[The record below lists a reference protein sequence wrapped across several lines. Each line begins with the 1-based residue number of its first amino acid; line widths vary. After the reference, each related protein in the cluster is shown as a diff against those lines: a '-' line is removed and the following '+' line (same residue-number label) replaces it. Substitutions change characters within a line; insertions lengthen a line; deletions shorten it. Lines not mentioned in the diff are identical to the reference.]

1 VKVEGLLE
9 AIDVGRKAKIPV
21 QISHLGT
28 LYDVAPGGSEIMSE
42 AAAKSTLKILDDAT
56 EEGIEVHFDTIPNN
70 RGFGTSTSLY
80 LATSLL
86 PWLKIAGSREQFS
99 KALRMRELREEI
111 RATIWSGK
119 YYSLNPNINKNW
131 AQMKRV
137 MESKEEGFVDKTIA
151 QIAEETGKGP
161 LDALFDVITVDPDA
175 RTGSRGRDS
184 PTKGM
189 FYRHPGCMVGI
200 DTFAV
205 DTTYKMKSPPWSLPS
220 ENSFGGFPNYFKT
233 TVVDSDTLK
242 LEEAVWKVTGL
253 SAEKFRLKDR
263 GILRPGAYADI
274 VVMDLERV
282 ANKAEPLNPCVYP
295 DGIDHVIVNGE
306 VVVES
311 SEHTGRRPG
320 KVLRRE

>member
-1 VKVEGLLE
+1 
-9 AIDVGRKAKIPV
+9 
-21 QISHLGT
+21 
-28 LYDVAPGGSEIMSE
+28 
-42 AAAKSTLKILDDAT
+42 
-56 EEGIEVHFDTIPNN
+56 
-70 RGFGTSTSLY
+70 
-80 LATSLL
+80 
-86 PWLKIAGSREQFS
+86 
-99 KALRMRELREEI
+99 MRELREEI

-151 QIAEETGKGP
+151 QIAEETGKDP
-161 LDALFDVITVDPDA
+161 LDALFDVITADPDA
-175 RTGSRGRDS
+175 RTGSRGRDN

-189 FYRHPGCMVGI
+189 FYRHPSCMVGI

-205 DTTYKMKSPPWSLPS
+205 DTTYQMKSPPWSLPS

-263 GILRPGAYADI
+263 GVLRPGAYADI
-274 VVMDLERV
+274 IVMDLERV

-320 KVLRRE
+320 KILRRE